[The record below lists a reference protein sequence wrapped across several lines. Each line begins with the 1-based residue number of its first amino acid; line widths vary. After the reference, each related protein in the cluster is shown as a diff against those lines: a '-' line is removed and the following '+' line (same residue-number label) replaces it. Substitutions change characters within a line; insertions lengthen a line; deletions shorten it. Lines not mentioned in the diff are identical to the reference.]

1 MTKHGRLIDADALEK
16 EGWFL
21 SRNRQVD
28 SKTMVYEVKKPT
40 EFPIIEPEQC
50 EDAISRKAAIDALE
64 QKPHYYDG
72 KDCVEQNYDDRMTIM
87 KLPSVTPQPK
97 TGKWIP
103 HKSVFGGLGEKVY
116 TCDQC
121 GYNIGFHAE
130 NFCPRC
136 GADMREGREDETD

>member
-1 MTKHGRLIDADALEK
+1 MRVERTVSRMRLIDADTLER

-40 EFPIIEPEQC
+40 EFSFIEPER
-50 EDAISRKAAIDALE
+50 E
-64 QKPHYYDG
+64 
-72 KDCVEQNYDDRMTIM
+72 
-87 KLPSVTPQPK
+87 

-136 GADMREGREDETD
+136 GADMRERREDETD